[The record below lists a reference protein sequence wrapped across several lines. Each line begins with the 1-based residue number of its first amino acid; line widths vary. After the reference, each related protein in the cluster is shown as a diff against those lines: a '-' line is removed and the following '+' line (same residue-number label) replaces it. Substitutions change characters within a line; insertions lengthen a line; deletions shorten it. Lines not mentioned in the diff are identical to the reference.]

1 MKSLYH
7 YINEDVAISIGDMEA
22 KSTFSTPGNTMGMG
36 NLKPPTVEEP
46 GTDIFGT
53 TRKEKRK
60 RKAYTEK
67 KA

>member
-7 YINEDVAISIGDMEA
+7 YINEDVAISISDMEA